1 MPEPGPA
8 KPRADLLAEPRLA
21 PLGPAQR
28 TEEQNQMLSALV
40 ADEWPN
46 LFSTLARHPTL
57 FRTWLPFCLQLLMHS
72 VFPPRERELL
82 IIRTAS
88 LCGSA
93 YELDHHLELGA
104 GVGLTDDDLAAVTG
118 EVPPAWLPRS
128 WTPRERLLVTAVDEL
143 HADLTISDA
152 TWRGL
157 SALLTTEQLVEL
169 PMLVGH
175 YILLAGTL
183 RSLGVQL
190 DSARPGS
197 NLAQ

>member
-40 ADEWPN
+40 GDEWPN
-46 LFSTLARHPTL
+46 LFSTLARHPAL

-93 YELDHHLELGA
+93 YELEHHLEIGA

-118 EVPPAWLPRS
+118 EAPQAWMRQA
-128 WTPRERLLVTAVDEL
+128 WTPRERLLVDAVDEL

-157 SALLTTEQLVEL
+157 SALLTMEQLVEL

-190 DSARPGS
+190 DSAHTEP
-197 NLAQ
+197 NTAQ